1 VDSVSPEDLEVVRRA
16 YEAFAR
22 GDIDGLLEHFVTPD
36 VEWRTTPQVMF
47 GGTHRGVDEMRD
59 RMADWTGPFEEF
71 TTEVEE
77 MIDAG
82 VHVVVC
88 HRMRGRGRDSGV
100 EVDLRLW
107 QVVSVR
113 DGKLVRMHD
122 YSSRAEA
129 LAAAA
134 QLQG

>member
-1 VDSVSPEDLEVVRRA
+1 VSPEDLEVVRGA

-22 GDIDGLLEHFVTPD
+22 GDIDGLLESFVAPD

-47 GGTHRGVDEMRD
+47 GGTHRGIDEMRE
-59 RMADWTGPFEEF
+59 RMTDWTGPFEEF

-82 VHVVVC
+82 DHVVVR
-88 HRMRGRGRDSGV
+88 HRMHGRGRDSGV

-107 QVVSVR
+107 QLVTVR
-113 DGKLVRMHD
+113 DGKLVRMYD
-122 YSSRAEA
+122 YSSRDEA

-134 QLQG
+134 QLEG